1 MGVALQIR
9 DVPEEIRD
17 ALAAKAA
24 SRGQSLQAFLF
35 EVVRREAQVQ
45 RNVDLFF
52 DTARLRIELPAELD
66 PVATIREGRDHGFDV
81 DRDA

>member
-24 SRGQSLQAFLF
+24 SHGQSLQAFLF
-35 EVVRREAQVQ
+35 DVVRREAQVQ

-52 DTARLRIELPAELD
+52 DTAKLRIELPTELD
-66 PVATIREGRDHGFDV
+66 PVATIREGRDQGFDV